1 MFAILEERDSNRW
14 CFVRKRQS
22 RPRRTFPS
30 AMRDD
35 RRPPYNFQY
44 LERDAAERDA
54 QALADAEAG
63 NRRRYSRSLKYS
75 VIQL

>member
-1 MFAILEERDSNRW
+1 MTFAILEERNKRW
-14 CFVRKRQS
+14 CFVRKRS
-22 RPRRTFPS
+22 ARPRRTFPS

-35 RRPPYNFQY
+35 RRPPPNFQY
-44 LERDAAERDA
+44 PERDAAERDA

-63 NRRRYSRSLKYS
+63 NRRRYSRTLKYT